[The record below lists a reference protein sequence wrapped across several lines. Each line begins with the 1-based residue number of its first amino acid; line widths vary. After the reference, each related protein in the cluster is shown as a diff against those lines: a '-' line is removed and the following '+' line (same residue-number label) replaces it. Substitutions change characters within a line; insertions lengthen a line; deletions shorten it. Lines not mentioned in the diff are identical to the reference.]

1 MRDAGSGLRD
11 HHHRAGVPLHRGHTG
26 HRGCSM
32 RLEHVV
38 EIDMRL
44 RRASEKHGAFADA
57 SHMWGALDLEH
68 REVHEA
74 VQDRD
79 HDALRDEL
87 FDLVTV
93 ALRYLEATE

>member
-1 MRDAGSGLRD
+1 MK
-11 HHHRAGVPLHRGHTG
+11 
-26 HRGCSM
+26 
-32 RLEHVV
+32 LEHVV